1 MKLASLPQGRDG
13 RLIVVSDDLAW
24 YADADHIVP
33 TMQRLL
39 DEWHRHADLLESLS
53 VELAHGA
60 IPAKRFHERE
70 AAAPLPRTFH
80 WSDAADVVRHQPGD
94 GLMGARDPL
103 RRPGA
108 SEVGL
113 VAMTADVPQGATA
126 LEALSRVRLVGLAH
140 AVAAQ
145 SEPGATG
152 HFSPV
157 FVTPATL
164 GEAWADGALRVPLRI
179 TRDSATSEVMLPATL
194 GDTLAGL
201 AAERALAA
209 GTLVSLSAPLAGE
222 PLGAGE
228 TIRIEARNAA
238 GRSLFGAI
246 EQAVRVPA

>member
-39 DEWHRHADLLESLS
+39 DEWHRHADLLESLA

-60 IPAKRFHERE
+60 IPRKRFHERE

-80 WSDAADVVRHQPGD
+80 WTDAADAVRNQPGD

-113 VAMTADVPQGATA
+113 VAMTADVPQGATPD
-126 LEALSRVRLVGLAH
+126 EALGRVRLIGLAH

-145 SEPGATG
+145 SAPGATG

-157 FVTPATL
+157 FVTPAAL
-164 GEAWADGALRVPLRI
+164 GGAWADGALAVPVTV
-179 TRDSATSEVMLPATL
+179 TRGSATSTVTLPATL
-194 GDTLAGL
+194 ADTLAGL
-201 AAERALAA
+201 VAERALAA
-209 GTLVSLSAPLAGE
+209 GTLVSLSAPLPGDA
-222 PLGAGE
+222 LGSGD
-228 TIRIEARNAA
+228 TLRIEARH
-238 GRSLFGAI
+238 GGKSLFGAI
-246 EQAVRVPA
+246 EQVVHVPA

>member
-39 DEWHRHADLLESLS
+39 DEWHRHADLLESLAI
-53 VELAHGA
+53 ELAHGA
-60 IPAKRFHERE
+60 IPRKRFHERE

-80 WSDAADVVRHQPGD
+80 WTDSADALRHQPGD

-103 RRPGA
+103 RRAGD
-108 SEVGL
+108 SEIGL
-113 VAMTADVPQGATA
+113 VAMTADVPQGASRA
-126 LEALSRVRLVGLAH
+126 EALDRVRLVGLAH
-140 AVAAQ
+140 AVAAE
-145 SEPGATG
+145 SAPGATG

-157 FVTPATL
+157 FVTPAAL
-164 GEAWADGALRVPLRI
+164 GEAWADGALAVPLAI
-179 TRDSATSEVMLPATL
+179 TRGDATATLTLPATL
-194 GDTLAGL
+194 GETLSGL

-209 GTLVSLSAPLAGE
+209 GTLVSLSAPL
-222 PLGAGE
+222 PGAALAPGE
-228 TIRIEARNAA
+228 TIRIEARH
-238 GRSLFGAI
+238 GGKSLFGAI

>member
-24 YADADHIVP
+24 YADADHVVP

-53 VELAHGA
+53 IELAHGA
-60 IPAKRFHERE
+60 IPRKRFHERE

-80 WSDAADVVRHQPGD
+80 WTDSADALRHQPGD

-108 SEVGL
+108 SAVGL

-126 LEALSRVRLVGLAH
+126 SEALGRVRLVGLAH
-140 AVAAQ
+140 AVAVQ
-145 SEPGATG
+145 SAPGATG

-157 FVTPATL
+157 FVTPQAL
-164 GEAWADGALRVPLRI
+164 GDAWINGALAVPLRV
-179 TRDSATSEVMLPATL
+179 TRGDETVEVALPPTL
-194 GDTLAGL
+194 GDTIAGL

-209 GTLVSLSAPLAGE
+209 GTLVSLSAPLPGT
-222 PLGAGE
+222 PLGSGE
-228 TIRIEARNAA
+228 TLRVEARNAA